1 MTVLSGSLGAGKTTL
16 LNHLLAETDREIAVL
31 VNDVGE
37 INVDADTVRRSETA
51 AGGAVAEL
59 SNGCICCELRDD
71 METAVLRLASQR
83 DFSHL
88 VVEPSG
94 ISEPR
99 PVVDLFER
107 GSNAA
112 ARYDVDAVVTV
123 VDARQFHDALGPD
136 GVDRRAPDDEADRPL
151 SDLLAEQVEAAD
163 LVVCNKTDLVDET
176 ERERVREAIGAL
188 RPDAAAIETTFAAV
202 DPDRLL
208 DTGRRDPAADP
219 GWRRALDEG
228 GGEGEGEGEAGAAGE
243 GEHGHEHPEAAFG
256 IESFVYR
263 RRRPFDPA
271 AFAELVADL
280 PDGVVRSKGTCWIAG
295 RPDRPI
301 QYSQAGPS
309 ARVEAGGRW
318 IASLPEADRELY
330 RANRSDLDW
339 DESVGDRRTELVVI
353 GRGVDETALIERL
366 DGCLVAPGSVESAPG
381 YPDADGDAATLAGPD

>member
-1 MTVLSGSLGAGKTTL
+1 MADRTPVTVLSGSLGAGKTTL

-163 LVVCNKTDLVDET
+163 LVVCNKTDLVDED
-176 ERERVREAIGAL
+176 ERARVREAIGAL
-188 RPDAAAIETTFAAV
+188 GPDAAVIETTFAAV

-208 DTGRRDPAADP
+208 DTGRHDPAADP
-219 GWRRALDEG
+219 GWRQALDRDDAD
-228 GGEGEGEGEAGAAGE
+228 AG
-243 GEHGHEHPEAAFG
+243 HDHDHDHDHEHPEAAFG

-271 AFAELVADL
+271 AFAALVADL

-301 QYSQAGPS
+301 HYSQAGPS
-309 ARVEAGGRW
+309 ARVEARGRW
-318 IASLPEADRELY
+318 IASLPEPDRELY

-353 GRGVDETALIERL
+353 GRGVDEAALIERL
-366 DGCLVAPGSVESAPG
+366 DACLVEPGSVESAPG
-381 YPDADGDAATLAGPD
+381 YPDADGEAATLAGPD